1 MIVLRSA
8 LFNVAFFGLTFLTL
22 WPATL
27 IRFVAPN
34 HVMWVAVRWARLM
47 VACVRVICGIRFEV
61 TGLEHVPPGAAL
73 IASRHQSAFDTII
86 WLTLLP
92 RCCYVLKRELRSI
105 PLFGALTH
113 AAGMIAVD
121 RKGGASAVRVLV
133 KEGQRAVKEE
143 RQIVIF
149 PEGTRSDPETML
161 ALQPGIAALASR
173 TGLPVIPVATDSGLY
188 WGRRS
193 FIKTPGTIRVVIGE
207 PLPVGLRRDE
217 LMRRLAEGMTMPVDG
232 SAAPNGPAC
241 PAKGGLVAE

>member
-1 MIVLRSA
+1 MILLRSS
-8 LFNVAFFGLTFLTL
+8 LFNVVFFGLTFLTVL
-22 WPATL
+22 PATL
-27 IRFVAPN
+27 IRFVAPGR
-34 HVMWVAVRWARLM
+34 VMWVAVLWARMM
-47 VACVRVICGIRFEV
+47 VASVRLICGIRFEV
-61 TGLEHVPPGAAL
+61 TGLEHIPPGAAL

-193 FIKTPGTIRVVIGE
+193 FLKTPGTIRVVIHE
-207 PLPVGLRRDE
+207 PLPVGLRREE
-217 LMRRLAEGMTMPVDG
+217 LMRRLAEGMTMPDDRKG
-232 SAAPNGPAC
+232 GADC
-241 PAKGGLVAE
+241 PDKDGLVAE